1 MWALK
6 IEEGSVAG
14 AGSLNWFVQS
24 WEALEKLWRVAVPH
38 FPLFSAGSL
47 LAAMLHDIITQARD
61 SRQHCHVQ
69 RLSNPPLKNS

>member
-24 WEALEKLWRVAVPH
+24 WEASEKLWRVAVPH
-38 FPLFSAGSL
+38 SPLASCRLPCNMTLSQRRVTPVNVMFSGCQ
-47 LAAMLHDIITQARD
+47 IR
-61 SRQHCHVQ
+61 
-69 RLSNPPLKNS
+69 P

>member
-24 WEALEKLWRVAVPH
+24 WEASPKLQLLIPTVLDGLVAGLSVQ
-38 FPLFSAGSL
+38 
-47 LAAMLHDIITQARD
+47 HDIITEARD
-61 SRQHCHVQ
+61 SRQRCHVQ
-69 RLSNPPLKNS
+69 PLSNPPLKNS

>member
-24 WEALEKLWRVAVPH
+24 WEASEKLWRVAVPH
-38 FPLFSAGSL
+38 FPLFSAG
-47 LAAMLHDIITQARD
+47 
-61 SRQHCHVQ
+61 
-69 RLSNPPLKNS
+69 